1 MIIVNTH
8 TLFNQLKQHIQTK
21 PFVLLQ
27 IYSDVKAH
35 PQENRVSCYY
45 VDFQDEQYIVPIH
58 HTEKYSLDYK
68 AEVIQTDQT
77 IYVSDI
83 KKYKHNTLVISKDV
97 RDMNWSYY
105 LQHNKPYDFEQHL
118 TGAHHHYN
126 RLHYNKDDVN
136 DLVPLV
142 KHIEYLE
149 PIAKNLYQ
157 SYEEHDQTTL
167 LTLQDIERHGLRT
180 YEKMVYSEYNPYTST
195 GRPSNRFGGMNFAA
209 LNKSDGS
216 RKEFISRF
224 NNGVLVEM
232 DFDAYHLRLIGE
244 IIGYQFPKGSV
255 HEHMGKLY
263 GLPYEEAKAL
273 SFKYLYGGITDEVSD
288 NPFFS
293 KVNDYIKLL
302 WQDFQTNNF
311 VESYIYSRRIY
322 RKNLQDMN
330 PNKLFNYMI
339 QLMETENNIEILNR
353 LQPKLEQYNSKLV
366 LYNYDA
372 FLFDFDTKDGL
383 DFLNMVKQTI
393 ECGGKYPVK
402 IGKGVNYHDMQDITE
417 KFKWN

>member
-1 MIIVNTH
+1 MIIVNTN
-8 TLFNQLKQHIQTK
+8 TLFNQLKQQIQSK

-27 IYSDVKAH
+27 MYSDVKAH

-58 HTEKYSLDYK
+58 HTEKYQD
-68 AEVIQTDQT
+68 EIQMIETNQT
-77 IYVSDI
+77 IFVQDLKQY
-83 KKYKHNTLVISKDV
+83 YHNTLVFGKDI

-105 LQHNKPYDFEQHL
+105 LQHNKPYESEQHL
-118 TGAHHHYN
+118 TSAHHHYN
-126 RLHYNKDDVN
+126 RLHHDKKNIN
-136 DLVPLV
+136 DLIPLV
-142 KHIEYLE
+142 KHLEYFKPLAENLFQHYTEQDQTLLE
-149 PIAKNLYQ
+149 NLYQ
-157 SYEEHDQTTL
+157 
-167 LTLQDIERHGLRT
+167 IERNGLKT
-180 YEKMVYSEYNPYTST
+180 YEKIVYSEYNPYTST

-216 RKEFISRF
+216 REQFISRF
-224 NNGVLVEM
+224 NIGVLVEM

-244 IIGYQFPKGSV
+244 IIGYEFPKTSV
-255 HEHMGKLY
+255 HEHMAELY
-263 GLPYEEAKAL
+263 GLPYDEAKAL

-302 WQDFQTNNF
+302 WQDYKTNNF
-311 VESYIYSRRIY
+311 VESYIYNRKIY

-339 QLMETENNIEILNR
+339 QLMETENNIKILNE
-353 LQPKLEQYNSKLV
+353 LQPKLQQYDSKLI

-372 FLFDFDTKDGL
+372 FLFDFNPTDGL
-383 DFLNMVKQTI
+383 DFLNVVKQTI
-393 ECGGKYPVK
+393 ESGGKYPVK
-402 IGKGVNYHDMQDITE
+402 VSRGVNYHEMQDITE
-417 KFKWN
+417 KFK

>member
-1 MIIVNTH
+1 MIIVNTN
-8 TLFNQLKQHIQTK
+8 TLFNQLKQQIQSK

-27 IYSDVKAH
+27 MYSDVKAH

-58 HTEKYSLDYK
+58 HTEKYQDN
-68 AEVIQTDQT
+68 IQMIETNQT
-77 IYVSDI
+77 IFVQDLKQY
-83 KKYKHNTLVISKDV
+83 YHNTLVFGKDI

-105 LQHNKPYDFEQHL
+105 LQNNKPYDTEQHL
-118 TGAHHHYN
+118 TNAHHHYYRIN
-126 RLHYNKDDVN
+126 YNKQN
-136 DLVPLV
+136 INNFIPLV
-142 KHIEYLE
+142 KHAEYLK
-149 PIAKNLYQ
+149 PIAENLFQSYTKQDQTILENLYQ
-157 SYEEHDQTTL
+157 
-167 LTLQDIERHGLRT
+167 IERNGLKT
-180 YEKMVYSEYNPYTST
+180 YKKIVYSEYNPYTST

-244 IIGYQFPKGSV
+244 IIGYEFPKTSV
-255 HEHMGKLY
+255 HEHMAELY
-263 GLPYEEAKAL
+263 GLPYDEAKAL

-311 VESYIYSRRIY
+311 VKSYIYNRKIY

-339 QLMETENNIEILNR
+339 QLMETENNVKILNE
-353 LQPKLEQYNSKLV
+353 LQPKLQQYESKLV
-366 LYNYDA
+366 LYNYDS
-372 FLFDFDTKDGL
+372 FLFDFDTNDGL
-383 DFLNMVKQTI
+383 DFLNMVKKTI
-393 ECGGKYPVK
+393 ESDSKYPVK
-402 IGKGVNYHDMQDITE
+402 VSKGVNYHDMVDITE
-417 KFKWN
+417 KFND

>member
-216 RKEFISRF
+216 RKQFISRF

-244 IIGYQFPKGSV
+244 IVGYQFPPGSV

-273 SFKYLYGGITDEVSD
+273 SFQYLYGGITDEVSN

-302 WQDFQTNNF
+302 WNDFKTNNF

-339 QLMETENNIEILNR
+339 QLMETENNIKILSK
-353 LQPKLEQYNSKLV
+353 LYPKLQQYNSKLV

-372 FLFDFDTKDGL
+372 FLFDFNPEDGL

-393 ECGGKYPVK
+393 ESDGKYPVK
-402 IGKGVNYHDMQDITE
+402 TSKGVNYHEMQDITE
-417 KFKWN
+417 KFK

>member
-1 MIIVNTH
+1 MIIVNTQK
-8 TLFNQLKQHIQTK
+8 LFNQLKQHIQTK

-58 HTEKYSLDYK
+58 HTEKYQD
-68 AEVIQTDQT
+68 EIQMIETNQT
-77 IYVSDI
+77 IFVQDLKQYH
-83 KKYKHNTLVISKDV
+83 HNTLVFGKDI

-105 LQHNKPYDFEQHL
+105 LQHNKPYDSEQHL
-118 TGAHHHYN
+118 TSAHHHYN
-126 RLHYNKDDVN
+126 RLHHDKKNIN
-136 DLVPLV
+136 DLIPLV
-142 KHIEYLE
+142 KHLEYFK
-149 PIAKNLYQ
+149 PIAENLFESYTEQDQTLLENLYQ
-157 SYEEHDQTTL
+157 
-167 LTLQDIERHGLRT
+167 IERSGLKT
-180 YEKMVYSEYNPYTST
+180 YEKIVYSEYNPYTST

-216 RKEFISRF
+216 RKQFISRF

-244 IIGYQFPKGSV
+244 IVDYKFPKGSV

-263 GLPYEEAKAL
+263 GLPYDEAKAL

-302 WQDFQTNNF
+302 WKDFQTNNF
-311 VESYIYSRRIY
+311 VESYIYNRKIY

-339 QLMETENNIEILNR
+339 QLMETENNIKILNE
-353 LQPKLEQYNSKLV
+353 LQPKLQEYDSKLV

-372 FLFDFDTKDGL
+372 FLFDFNPEEGL
-383 DFLNMVKQTI
+383 EFLNIVKQTI
-393 ECGGKYPVK
+393 ESDGKYPVK
-402 IGKGVNYHDMQDITE
+402 ISKGVNYHDMQDITE
-417 KFKWN
+417 KFNG

>member
-58 HTEKYSLDYK
+58 HTEKYQD
-68 AEVIQTDQT
+68 EIQMIETNQT
-77 IYVSDI
+77 IFVQDLKQY
-83 KKYKHNTLVISKDV
+83 YHNTLVFGKDV

-216 RKEFISRF
+216 RKQFISRF

-311 VESYIYSRRIY
+311 VESYIYNRKIY

-417 KFKWN
+417 KFK

>member
-1 MIIVNTH
+1 MIIVNTN
-8 TLFNQLKQHIQTK
+8 TLFNQLKQQIQSK

-27 IYSDVKAH
+27 MYSDVNAH

-58 HTEKYSLDYK
+58 HTEKYQDN
-68 AEVIQTDQT
+68 IQMIETNQT
-77 IYVSDI
+77 IFVQDLKQY
-83 KKYKHNTLVISKDV
+83 YHNTLVFGKDI

-105 LQHNKPYDFEQHL
+105 LQNNKPYDTEQHL
-118 TGAHHHYN
+118 TNAHHHYYRIN
-126 RLHYNKDDVN
+126 YNKQN
-136 DLVPLV
+136 INNFIPLV
-142 KHIEYLE
+142 KHAEYLK
-149 PIAKNLYQ
+149 PIAENLFQSYTKQDQTILENLYQ
-157 SYEEHDQTTL
+157 
-167 LTLQDIERHGLRT
+167 IERNGLKT
-180 YEKMVYSEYNPYTST
+180 YKKIVYSEYNPYTST

-244 IIGYQFPKGSV
+244 IIGYEFPKTSV
-255 HEHMGKLY
+255 HEHMAELY
-263 GLPYEEAKAL
+263 GLPYDEAKAL

-311 VESYIYSRRIY
+311 VESYIYNRKIY
-322 RKNLQDMN
+322 RKNLKDMN

-339 QLMETENNIEILNR
+339 QLMETENNIKILNE
-353 LQPKLEQYNSKLV
+353 LQPKLQQYESKLV
-366 LYNYDA
+366 LYNYDS
-372 FLFDFDTKDGL
+372 FLFDFDTNDRL
-383 DFLNMVKQTI
+383 DFLNMVKKTI
-393 ECGGKYPVK
+393 ESDSKYPVK
-402 IGKGVNYHDMQDITE
+402 VSKGVNYHDMVDITE
-417 KFKWN
+417 KFND

>member
-1 MIIVNTH
+1 MIIVNTQK
-8 TLFNQLKQHIQTK
+8 LFNQLKQHIQSK

-27 IYSDVKAH
+27 MYSDVKAH

-58 HTEKYSLDYK
+58 HTEKYQD
-68 AEVIQTDQT
+68 EIQMIETEQT
-77 IYVSDI
+77 IFVQDLKQYH
-83 KKYKHNTLVISKDV
+83 HNTLVFGKDI

-105 LQHNKPYDFEQHL
+105 LQHNKPYDSEQHL
-118 TGAHHHYN
+118 TSAHHHYN
-126 RLHYNKDDVN
+126 RLHHDKKNIN
-136 DLVPLV
+136 DLIPLV
-142 KHIEYLE
+142 KHLEYFKPLAENLFQHYTEQDQTLLE
-149 PIAKNLYQ
+149 NLYQ
-157 SYEEHDQTTL
+157 
-167 LTLQDIERHGLRT
+167 IERNGLKA
-180 YEKMVYSEYNPYTST
+180 YEKIVYSEYNPYTST

-216 RKEFISRF
+216 REQFISRF

-244 IIGYQFPKGSV
+244 IVDYKFPKGSV

-311 VESYIYSRRIY
+311 VESYIYNRKIY

-339 QLMETENNIEILNR
+339 QLMETENNIKILSK
-353 LQPKLEQYNSKLV
+353 LQPKLQEYDSKLV

-372 FLFDFDTKDGL
+372 FLFDFNPTDGL
-383 DFLNMVKQTI
+383 DFLNVVKQTI
-393 ECGGKYPVK
+393 ESGGTYPVK
-402 IGKGVNYHDMQDITE
+402 ISKGVNYHDMQDITE
-417 KFKWN
+417 KFK

>member
-1 MIIVNTH
+1 MVIVNTDS
-8 TLFNQLKQHIQTK
+8 LLNQLKQQIQSK

-27 IYSDVKAH
+27 MYSDVKAH
-35 PQENRVSCYY
+35 PQENRISCYW
-45 VDFQDEQYIVPIH
+45 VDFQFEQYIVPIH
-58 HTEKYSLDYK
+58 HSERFQKDIPMIETE
-68 AEVIQTDQT
+68 QT
-77 IYVSDI
+77 IYVDDL
-83 KKYKHNTLVISKDV
+83 KKYRHNTLVFGKDIK
-97 RDMNWSYY
+97 DLNWCWY
-105 LQHNKPYDFEQHL
+105 QQTNQPYDFEQHL
-118 TGAHHHYN
+118 TNAHHHQY
-126 RLHYNKDDVN
+126 RLHYDKQNIN
-136 DLVPLV
+136 DIVPLV
-142 KHIEYLE
+142 KHAEYFE
-149 PIAKNLYQ
+149 PISKQLYERYEQHDQTILENLYQ
-157 SYEEHDQTTL
+157 
-167 LTLQDIERHGLRT
+167 IERNGLKT
-180 YEKMVYSEYNPYTST
+180 YEKIIYSEYNPFTST

-244 IIGYQFPKGSV
+244 IIGYEFPQTSV
-255 HEHMGKLY
+255 HEHMAKLY
-263 GLPYEEAKAL
+263 GLPYDEAKAL

-302 WQDFQTNNF
+302 WQDYKTNNF
-311 VESYIYSRRIY
+311 VESYIYNRKIY

-339 QLMETENNIEILNR
+339 QLMETENNIKILSK
-353 LQPKLEQYNSKLV
+353 LQPKLQEYDSKLV

-372 FLFDFDTKDGL
+372 FLFDFNPEEGL
-383 DFLNMVKQTI
+383 EFLNIVKQTI
-393 ECGGKYPVK
+393 ESDGKYPVK

-417 KFKWN
+417 KFNG

>member
-1 MIIVNTH
+1 MIIVNTN
-8 TLFNQLKQHIQTK
+8 TLYNQLKQHIQEK

-27 IYSDVKAH
+27 MYSDVNTH

-58 HTEKYSLDYK
+58 HTEKYQDNI
-68 AEVIQTDQT
+68 EMIETEQT
-77 IYVSDI
+77 IFVQDLKRYQ
-83 KKYKHNTLVISKDV
+83 HNTLVFSKDV

-105 LQHNKPYDFEQHL
+105 LQTNQSYDTEQHL
-118 TGAHHHYN
+118 TSAHQHYY
-126 RLHYNKDDVN
+126 RLHYDKDNVN

-142 KHIEYLE
+142 KHIEYFK
-149 PIAKNLYQ
+149 PIADNLYQ
-157 SYEEHDQTTL
+157 QYQEQDQTILTTL
-167 LTLQDIERHGLRT
+167 HHIEKQGLKT
-180 YEKMVYSEYNPYTST
+180 YKKMTYSEYNPYTST

-216 RKEFISRF
+216 RKQFISRF
-224 NNGVLVEM
+224 NNGMLVEM

-244 IIGYQFPKGSV
+244 IIGYEFPKTSV
-255 HEHMGKLY
+255 HEHMAELY
-263 GLPYEEAKAL
+263 GLPYDEAKAL

-311 VESYIYSRRIY
+311 VKSYIYNRTIFK
-322 RKNLQDMN
+322 KNLSDMN

-339 QLMETENNIEILNR
+339 QLMETENNVKILNE
-353 LQPKLEQYNSKLV
+353 LQPKLEQYESKLV
-366 LYNYDA
+366 LYNYDS

-383 DFLNMVKQTI
+383 EFLNMVKKTI
-393 ECGGKYPVK
+393 ESGGKYPVK
-402 IGKGVNYHDMQDITE
+402 ISKGVNYHDMQDITE
-417 KFKWN
+417 KFND

>member
-1 MIIVNTH
+1 MIIVNTQK
-8 TLFNQLKQHIQTK
+8 LFNQLKQHIQTK

-35 PQENRVSCYY
+35 PQENRVSCYW

-58 HTEKYSLDYK
+58 HTEKFQD
-68 AEVIQTDQT
+68 EMQMIETNQT
-77 IYVSDI
+77 IFVQDLKQYH
-83 KKYKHNTLVISKDV
+83 HNTLVFGKDI

-105 LQHNKPYDFEQHL
+105 LQHNKPYDSEQHL
-118 TGAHHHYN
+118 TSTHHHYN
-126 RLHYNKDDVN
+126 RLHHDKKNIN
-136 DLVPLV
+136 DLIPLV
-142 KHIEYLE
+142 KHLEYFE
-149 PIAKNLYQ
+149 PISKQLYQQYEQHDQTLLENLYQ
-157 SYEEHDQTTL
+157 
-167 LTLQDIERHGLRT
+167 IERNGIKT
-180 YEKMVYSEYNPYTST
+180 YEKIVYSEYNPYTST

-216 RKEFISRF
+216 RKQFISRF

-244 IIGYQFPKGSV
+244 IIGYKFPKGSV
-255 HEHMGKLY
+255 HEHMAKLY
-263 GLPYEEAKAL
+263 GLPYDEAKAL

-302 WQDFQTNNF
+302 WDDYKTNNF
-311 VESYIYSRRIY
+311 VQSYIYNRKIY
-322 RKNLQDMN
+322 GKNLQDMN

-339 QLMETENNIEILNR
+339 QLMETENNIKILNE
-353 LQPKLEQYNSKLV
+353 LQPKLQQYESKLI

-372 FLFDFDTKDGL
+372 FLFDFNPKEGL
-383 DFLNMVKQTI
+383 EFLNIVKQTI
-393 ECGGKYPVK
+393 ESDGEYPVK
-402 IGKGVNYHDMQDITE
+402 ISKGVNYHDMQDITE
-417 KFKWN
+417 KFK

>member
-1 MIIVNTH
+1 MIIVNTQK
-8 TLFNQLKQHIQTK
+8 LFNQLKQHIQTK

-58 HTEKYSLDYK
+58 HTEKYQD
-68 AEVIQTDQT
+68 EIQMIETNQT
-77 IYVSDI
+77 IFVQDLKQYH
-83 KKYKHNTLVISKDV
+83 HNTLVFGKDI

-105 LQHNKPYDFEQHL
+105 LQHNKPYDSEQHL
-118 TGAHHHYN
+118 TSTHHHYN
-126 RLHYNKDDVN
+126 RLHHDKKNIN
-136 DLVPLV
+136 DLIPLV
-142 KHIEYLE
+142 KHLEYFE
-149 PIAKNLYQ
+149 PISKQLYQQYEQHDQTLLENLYQ
-157 SYEEHDQTTL
+157 
-167 LTLQDIERHGLRT
+167 IERNGIKT
-180 YEKMVYSEYNPYTST
+180 YEKIVYSEYNPYTST

-216 RKEFISRF
+216 RKQFISRF

-244 IIGYQFPKGSV
+244 IVDYKFPKGSV
-255 HEHMGKLY
+255 HEHMAKLY
-263 GLPYEEAKAL
+263 GLPYDEAKAL

-302 WQDFQTNNF
+302 WDDYKTNNF
-311 VESYIYSRRIY
+311 VQSYIYNRKIY

-339 QLMETENNIEILNR
+339 QLMETENNIKILNE
-353 LQPKLEQYNSKLV
+353 LQPKLQQYESKLI

-372 FLFDFDTKDGL
+372 FLFDFNPKEGL
-383 DFLNMVKQTI
+383 EFLNIVKQTI
-393 ECGGKYPVK
+393 ESDGEYPVK
-402 IGKGVNYHDMQDITE
+402 ISKGVNYHDMQDITE
-417 KFKWN
+417 KFNG

>member
-1 MIIVNTH
+1 M
-8 TLFNQLKQHIQTK
+8 
-21 PFVLLQ
+21 
-27 IYSDVKAH
+27 
-35 PQENRVSCYY
+35 
-45 VDFQDEQYIVPIH
+45 
-58 HTEKYSLDYK
+58 
-68 AEVIQTDQT
+68 
-77 IYVSDI
+77 
-83 KKYKHNTLVISKDV
+83 
-97 RDMNWSYY
+97 
-105 LQHNKPYDFEQHL
+105 
-118 TGAHHHYN
+118 
-126 RLHYNKDDVN
+126 
-136 DLVPLV
+136 V

-417 KFKWN
+417 KFK

>member
-1 MIIVNTH
+1 MIIVNTN

-27 IYSDVKAH
+27 MYSDVKAH

-58 HTEKYSLDYK
+58 HTEKYQD
-68 AEVIQTDQT
+68 EIQMIQTEQT
-77 IYVSDI
+77 IFVQDLKQY
-83 KKYKHNTLVISKDV
+83 YHNTLVFGEDI

-105 LQHNKPYDFEQHL
+105 LQHNKPYNTEQHL
-118 TGAHHHYN
+118 TGAHLHYY
-126 RLHYNKDDVN
+126 RLHYNKKNVN
-136 DLVPLV
+136 DTIPLV
-142 KHIEYLE
+142 KHLEYFK
-149 PIAKNLYQ
+149 PIAENLFHH
-157 SYEEHDQTTL
+157 YEKQDQTTL
-167 LTLQDIERHGLRT
+167 STLYEIERSGIKT
-180 YEKMVYSEYNPYTST
+180 YEKIVYSEYNPYTST

-209 LNKSDGS
+209 LNKTDGS
-216 RKEFISRF
+216 RKQFISRF

-244 IIGYQFPKGSV
+244 IVGYKFPKTSV
-255 HEHMGKLY
+255 HEHMAKLY
-263 GLPYEEAKAL
+263 GLPYDEAKAL

-302 WQDFQTNNF
+302 WQDYKTNNF
-311 VESYIYSRRIY
+311 VESYIYSRRIL

-339 QLMETENNIEILNR
+339 QLMETENNIKILNK
-353 LQPKLEQYNSKLV
+353 LQPKLKEYNSKLV
-366 LYNYDA
+366 LYNYDS

-383 DFLNMVKQTI
+383 EFLNMVKQTI
-393 ECGGKYPVK
+393 ESDDKYPVK
-402 IGKGVNYHDMQDITE
+402 VSRGVNYHEMDDITE
-417 KFKWN
+417 KFK

>member
-1 MIIVNTH
+1 MIIVNTQK
-8 TLFNQLKQHIQTK
+8 LFNQLKQHIQTK

-216 RKEFISRF
+216 RKQFISRF

-244 IIGYQFPKGSV
+244 IIGYEFPPGSV

-311 VESYIYSRRIY
+311 VESYIYNRKIY

-417 KFKWN
+417 KFK

>member
-1 MIIVNTH
+1 MIIVNTN
-8 TLFNQLKQHIQTK
+8 TLFNQLKQQIQSK

-27 IYSDVKAH
+27 MYSDVNAH

-58 HTEKYSLDYK
+58 HTEKYQDDIQM
-68 AEVIQTDQT
+68 IQTEQT
-77 IYVSDI
+77 IFVQDLKQY
-83 KKYKHNTLVISKDV
+83 YHNTLVFGKDI

-105 LQHNKPYDFEQHL
+105 LQHNKPYDTEQHL
-118 TGAHHHYN
+118 TNAHHHYY
-126 RLHYNKDDVN
+126 RIHYDKKNIN
-136 DLVPLV
+136 DIVPLV
-142 KHIEYLE
+142 KHTEYLK
-149 PIAKNLYQ
+149 PIAENLFHHYKKQDQTLLENLYQ
-157 SYEEHDQTTL
+157 
-167 LTLQDIERHGLRT
+167 IERSGLKT
-180 YEKMVYSEYNPYTST
+180 YEKIVYSEYNPYTST

-216 RKEFISRF
+216 RKQFISRF
-224 NNGVLVEM
+224 NNGMLVEM

-244 IIGYQFPKGSV
+244 IVGYKFPKTSV
-255 HEHMGKLY
+255 HEHMAELY
-263 GLPYEEAKAL
+263 GLPYDEAKAL

-302 WQDFQTNNF
+302 WQDYKTNNF
-311 VESYIYSRRIY
+311 VQSYIYNRKIY

-339 QLMETENNIEILNR
+339 QLMETENNIKILNE
-353 LQPKLEQYNSKLV
+353 LQPKLQQYNSKLV
-366 LYNYDA
+366 LYNYDS

-383 DFLNMVKQTI
+383 DFLNIVKQTI
-393 ECGGKYPVK
+393 ESGGKYPVK

-417 KFKWN
+417 KFNG

>member
-1 MIIVNTH
+1 MTIVNTQK
-8 TLFNQLKQHIQTK
+8 LFNQLKQHIQSK

-27 IYSDVKAH
+27 MYSDVKAH

-58 HTEKYSLDYK
+58 HTEKYQD
-68 AEVIQTDQT
+68 EIQMIETNQT
-77 IYVSDI
+77 IFVQDLKQYH
-83 KKYKHNTLVISKDV
+83 HNTLVFGKDI

-105 LQHNKPYDFEQHL
+105 LQHNKPYDSEQHL
-118 TGAHHHYN
+118 TSAHHHYN
-126 RLHYNKDDVN
+126 RLHHDKKNIN
-136 DLVPLV
+136 DLIPLV
-142 KHIEYLE
+142 KHLEYFK
-149 PIAKNLYQ
+149 PIAENLFESYTEQDQTLLMNLYQ
-157 SYEEHDQTTL
+157 
-167 LTLQDIERHGLRT
+167 IERNGLKT
-180 YEKMVYSEYNPYTST
+180 YEKIVYSEYNPYTST

-216 RKEFISRF
+216 REQFISRF

-244 IIGYQFPKGSV
+244 IIGYEFPPGSV

-263 GLPYEEAKAL
+263 GLPYDEAKAL

-302 WQDFQTNNF
+302 WEDFKTNNF
-311 VESYIYSRRIY
+311 VESYIYNRKIY

-339 QLMETENNIEILNR
+339 QLMETENNIKILNE
-353 LQPKLEQYNSKLV
+353 LQPKLQQYDSKLI

-372 FLFDFDTKDGL
+372 FLFDFNPTDGL
-383 DFLNMVKQTI
+383 DFLNVVKQTI
-393 ECGGKYPVK
+393 ESGGTYPVK
-402 IGKGVNYHDMQDITE
+402 ISKGVNYHDMQDITE
-417 KFKWN
+417 KFK

>member
-1 MIIVNTH
+1 MIIVNTN
-8 TLFNQLKQHIQTK
+8 TLFNQLKQQIQSK

-27 IYSDVKAH
+27 MYSDVNAH

-58 HTEKYSLDYK
+58 HTEKYQD
-68 AEVIQTDQT
+68 EIQMIETEQT
-77 IYVSDI
+77 IFVQDLKHY
-83 KKYKHNTLVISKDV
+83 YHNTLVFGKDI

-105 LQHNKPYDFEQHL
+105 LQHNKPYDTEQYL
-118 TGAHHHYN
+118 TNAHHHYN
-126 RLHYNKDDVN
+126 RLHHDKKNIN
-136 DLVPLV
+136 DIVPLV
-142 KHIEYLE
+142 KHIEYLK
-149 PIAKNLYQ
+149 PIAENLFEHYTEQDQTLLENLYQ
-157 SYEEHDQTTL
+157 
-167 LTLQDIERHGLRT
+167 IERNGLKT
-180 YEKMVYSEYNPYTST
+180 YEKIVYSEYNPYTST

-216 RKEFISRF
+216 RKQFISRF

-244 IIGYQFPKGSV
+244 IIGYEFPQTSV
-255 HEHMGKLY
+255 HEHMAELY
-263 GLPYEEAKAL
+263 GLPYDEAKAL

-302 WQDFQTNNF
+302 WQDYKTNNF
-311 VESYIYSRRIY
+311 IQSYIYNRKIY
-322 RKNLQDMN
+322 RKNLHDMN

-339 QLMETENNIEILNR
+339 QLMETENNIKILNE
-353 LQPKLEQYNSKLV
+353 LQPKLQQYNSKLV

-372 FLFDFDTKDGL
+372 FLFDFNPEEGL
-383 DFLNMVKQTI
+383 EFLNIVKQTI
-393 ECGGKYPVK
+393 ESDGKYPVK

-417 KFKWN
+417 KFNG

>member
-1 MIIVNTH
+1 MIIVNTN
-8 TLFNQLKQHIQTK
+8 TLFNQLKQQIQSK

-27 IYSDVKAH
+27 MYSDVNAH

-58 HTEKYSLDYK
+58 HTEKYQDD
-68 AEVIQTDQT
+68 IQMIETEQT
-77 IYVSDI
+77 IFVQDLKQY
-83 KKYKHNTLVISKDV
+83 YHNTLVFGKDI

-105 LQHNKPYDFEQHL
+105 LQHNKPYDTEQHL
-118 TGAHHHYN
+118 TNAHHHYY
-126 RLHYNKDDVN
+126 RIHYDKKNIN
-136 DLVPLV
+136 DIVPLV
-142 KHIEYLE
+142 KHTEYLK
-149 PIAKNLYQ
+149 PIAENLFEHYEKQDQTLLENLYQ
-157 SYEEHDQTTL
+157 
-167 LTLQDIERHGLRT
+167 IERSGLKT
-180 YEKMVYSEYNPYTST
+180 YEKIVYSEYNPYTST

-216 RKEFISRF
+216 RKQFISRF

-244 IIGYQFPKGSV
+244 IVGYDFPKTSV
-255 HEHMGKLY
+255 HEHMAELY

-302 WQDFQTNNF
+302 WQDYKTNNF
-311 VESYIYSRRIY
+311 VQSYIYNRKIY
-322 RKNLQDMN
+322 RKNLHDMN

-339 QLMETENNIEILNR
+339 QLMETENNIKILNE
-353 LQPKLEQYNSKLV
+353 LQPKLQQYNSKLV
-366 LYNYDA
+366 LYNYDS

-383 DFLNMVKQTI
+383 DFLNIVKQTI
-393 ECGGKYPVK
+393 ESGGKYPVK

-417 KFKWN
+417 KFNG

>member
-1 MIIVNTH
+1 MIIVNTN
-8 TLFNQLKQHIQTK
+8 TLFNQLKQQIQSK

-27 IYSDVKAH
+27 MYSDVNAH

-58 HTEKYSLDYK
+58 HTEKYQDDIQM
-68 AEVIQTDQT
+68 IQTEQT
-77 IYVSDI
+77 IFVQDLKQY
-83 KKYKHNTLVISKDV
+83 YHNTLVFGKDI

-105 LQHNKPYDFEQHL
+105 LQHNKPYDTEQHL
-118 TGAHHHYN
+118 TNAHHHYY
-126 RLHYNKDDVN
+126 RIHYDKKNVN
-136 DLVPLV
+136 DIVPLV
-142 KHIEYLE
+142 KHTEYLK
-149 PIAKNLYQ
+149 PIAENLFHHYEKQDQTILENLYQ
-157 SYEEHDQTTL
+157 
-167 LTLQDIERHGLRT
+167 IERSGLKT
-180 YEKMVYSEYNPYTST
+180 YEKIVYSEYNPYTST

-216 RKEFISRF
+216 RKQFISRF

-244 IIGYQFPKGSV
+244 IVGYDFPKTSV
-255 HEHMGKLY
+255 HEHMAELY
-263 GLPYEEAKAL
+263 GLPYDEAKAL

-302 WQDFQTNNF
+302 WNDYETNNF
-311 VESYIYSRRIY
+311 VESYIYNRKIY
-322 RKNLQDMN
+322 RKNLRDMN

-339 QLMETENNIEILNR
+339 QLMETENNIKILNE
-353 LQPKLEQYNSKLV
+353 LNPKLQQYNSKLV
-366 LYNYDA
+366 LYNYDS

-383 DFLNMVKQTI
+383 DFLNIVKQTI
-393 ECGGKYPVK
+393 ESDGKYPVK

-417 KFKWN
+417 KFNG

>member
-1 MIIVNTH
+1 MIIVNTQK
-8 TLFNQLKQHIQTK
+8 LFNQLKQHIQTK

-58 HTEKYSLDYK
+58 HTEKYQD
-68 AEVIQTDQT
+68 EIQMIETNQT
-77 IYVSDI
+77 IFVQDLKQYH
-83 KKYKHNTLVISKDV
+83 HNTLVFGKDI
-97 RDMNWSYY
+97 RDMNWAYY

-118 TGAHHHYN
+118 TNAHHHYN
-126 RLHYNKDDVN
+126 RLHHDKKNIN
-136 DLVPLV
+136 DLIPLV
-142 KHIEYLE
+142 KHLQYFK
-149 PIAKNLYQ
+149 PIAEDLFKF
-157 SYEEHDQTTL
+157 YEEHDQTL
-167 LTLQDIERHGLRT
+167 LTNLYQIERNGLKT
-180 YEKMVYSEYNPYTST
+180 YEKIVYSEYNPYTAT

-216 RKEFISRF
+216 RKQFISRF

-244 IIGYQFPKGSV
+244 IVGYQFPQGSV

-263 GLPYEEAKAL
+263 GLPYKEAKAL
-273 SFKYLYGGITDEVSD
+273 SFQYLYGGITDEVSN
-288 NPFFS
+288 NPFFK
-293 KVNDYIKLL
+293 KVNQYIDLL
-302 WQDFQTNNF
+302 WNDFQTNNF

-339 QLMETENNIEILNR
+339 QLMETENNIEILDK
-353 LQPKLEQYNSKLV
+353 LQPKLEQYDSKLV
-366 LYNYDA
+366 LYNYDS

-383 DFLNMVKQTI
+383 EFLNMVKQTI

-417 KFKWN
+417 KFK

>member
-1 MIIVNTH
+1 MIIVNTN
-8 TLFNQLKQHIQTK
+8 TLFNQLKQQIQSK

-27 IYSDVKAH
+27 MYSDVNAH

-58 HTEKYSLDYK
+58 HTEKYEDDIK
-68 AEVIQTDQT
+68 MIETNQT
-77 IYVSDI
+77 IFVQDLKQY
-83 KKYKHNTLVISKDV
+83 YHNTLVFGKDI

-105 LQHNKPYDFEQHL
+105 LQHNIPFNTEEFLTNSHQH
-118 TGAHHHYN
+118 YY
-126 RLHYNKDDVN
+126 RLHYDKPNVN
-136 DLVPLV
+136 DLIPLV
-142 KHIEYLE
+142 KHIQYFK
-149 PIAKNLYQ
+149 PIAEKLFQSYEQHDQTLLTNLYQ
-157 SYEEHDQTTL
+157 
-167 LTLQDIERHGLRT
+167 IERNGLKT
-180 YEKMVYSEYNPYTST
+180 YEKIIYSEYNPYTST

-216 RKEFISRF
+216 RKQFISRF

-244 IIGYQFPKGSV
+244 IIGYKFPPGSV

-263 GLPYEEAKAL
+263 GLPYDEAKAL

-302 WQDFQTNNF
+302 WNDFKTNNF
-311 VESYIYSRRIY
+311 VESYIYNRRIH
-322 RKNLQDMN
+322 RKNLHDMN

-339 QLMETENNIEILNR
+339 QLMETENNIKILNE
-353 LQPKLEQYNSKLV
+353 LQPKLQEYNSKLV

-383 DFLNMVKQTI
+383 DFLNMVKKTI
-393 ECGGKYPVK
+393 ESGGTYPVK
-402 IGKGVNYHDMQDITE
+402 ISRGVNYHEMDDITE
-417 KFKWN
+417 KFK